1 MIRNKFEII
10 PGVLLPKEKEGV
22 RHIKVLYLNED
33 LQRIRFFFTKG
44 GFVGISGT
52 YSCLGKK
59 KEYFIGSCHD
69 SKVHIFLFS

>member
-1 MIRNKFEII
+1 MSRSKFEII
-10 PGVLLPKEKEGV
+10 SGGLLSKEKEAV

-33 LQRIRFFFTKG
+33 LRRIRFFFTKR

-52 YSCLGKK
+52 YSCSGKK
-59 KEYFIGSCHD
+59 KEYLIGSCHD